1 MPRFEVGDTWPTLA
15 EAKAAALRFI
25 VSRGESWRSYK
36 DSKNKHW
43 VVVCKSRKDPG
54 ASAGP
59 EGPEGAE
66 GGGGCPFRI
75 RVNRCRDGWKLTVH
89 RPHTCP
95 ALTHQNFRNAHSTT
109 LIAGDPYY
117 RALIAADPTVKAAV
131 IRDHEWDRYA
141 NRIPYLQA
149 WRALVEL
156 RKEVLG
162 AGGGG
167 IGVGADGG
175 GGNGGAMRTGAG
187 APLLPSR
194 EEAEEA
200 ARQDGLDPGQLDPAL
215 FQPAL
220 AHPPATE
227 VPMVAGQWRLAEVT
241 AEDTASAAL
250 RAAAS
255 MSAPTAVMGAPAPAG
270 LPALPPKAPGKKRG
284 RKPKPK
290 DV

>member
-1 MPRFEVGDTWPTLA
+1 MEAMPRFEVGDTWPTLA

-54 ASAGP
+54 AG
-59 EGPEGAE
+59 GDGAD
-66 GGGGCPFRI
+66 GGGCPFRI

-117 RALIAADPTVKAAV
+117 RGLIAADPAIKAAV

-162 AGGGG
+162 TGGAGA
-167 IGVGADGG
+167 GVGA
-175 GGNGGAMRTGAG
+175 GAAL
-187 APLLPSR
+187 PLSR

-215 FQPAL
+215 FQSAMTG
-220 AHPPATE
+220 AGTE
-227 VPMVAGQWRLAEVT
+227 VPMPPGQWRLADVT

-250 RAAAS
+250 QAAAN
-255 MSAPTAVMGAPAPAG
+255 MGALSGALDTTAPVG
-270 LPALPPKAPGKKRG
+270 PPPLPVKVPKKRG

-290 DV
+290 GLVVVQQSL